1 MDLQLDHRKDLIHMH
16 NDKIL
21 EVKNLKISFKTL
33 NGVLP
38 AIRDVSFSLKKGE
51 TLAIVGESGSG
62 KSVSTKAITGLLA
75 RNVTNIEGG
84 EILFKG
90 QDLLK
95 ASKFDLTKIRGSEI
109 AMIFQDPMTSLNPV
123 MTVGMQIAEAVMAHT
138 KVNKATAMRRA
149 IDLMGKVEIKDPET
163 KAYHYPHQFSGGMR
177 QRIMIAMAL
186 ACKPKILIAD
196 EPTTA
201 LDVSVQARIIELINQ
216 LKDEFDTSVIFITHD
231 LGVVANVAD
240 RVAVMYAGRVV
251 ETGTTNEIFYHP
263 QHPYTWG
270 LLEATP
276 TLSTEDDNLYTIPG
290 NPPNMAKLAAGDPFA
305 PRNPY
310 ALDIDFVKDPP
321 MFKVSETHQAAT
333 WLLDE
338 RAPKVTL
345 PVDIQ
350 ARYVVYQ
357 SILDRAAAEKTQDD
371 QDSSRSAYGLAAF
384 ENADLTY
391 GPYLY
396 EELAE
401 IVPVYEG

>member
-1 MDLQLDHRKDLIHMH
+1 MH
-16 NDKIL
+16 NDNIL

-75 RNVTNIEGG
+75 KNVTNIEGG

-95 ASKFDLTKIRGSEI
+95 ASKSDLTKIRGSEI

-231 LGVVANVAD
+231 LGVVANVSD

-310 ALDIDFVKDPP
+310 ALDIDFVKAPP

-357 SILDRAAAEKTQDD
+357 SILDRAAAEKTQAD
-371 QDSSRSAYGLAAF
+371 QEATSSAYGLAAF
-384 ENADLTY
+384 ENADSTY

-401 IVPVYEG
+401 NVPVYES

>member
-1 MDLQLDHRKDLIHMH
+1 MQTD
-16 NDKIL
+16 NIL
-21 EVKNLKISFKTL
+21 EVNHLKISFKTL
-33 NGVLP
+33 NGIVP

-75 RNVTNIEGG
+75 KNVTNIEDGK
-84 EILFKG
+84 ILFKG

-95 ASKFDLTKIRGSEI
+95 ASKADLTKIRGSEI

-138 KVNKATAMRRA
+138 KVDKATAMHRA

-290 NPPNMAKLAAGDPFA
+290 NPPNMANLTAGDPFA

-321 MFKVSETHQAAT
+321 LFQVSETHQAAT
-333 WLLDE
+333 WLLDD
-338 RAPKVTL
+338 RAPKVDL
-345 PVDIQ
+345 PLDIQ

-357 SILDRAAAEKTQDD
+357 NILDRYAAAAKGNQLDTSVGYD
-371 QDSSRSAYGLAAF
+371 LAAF
-384 ENADLTY
+384 ENANAVY

-396 EELAE
+396 DELADTT
-401 IVPVYEG
+401 PMYES

>member
-1 MDLQLDHRKDLIHMH
+1 MR

-62 KSVSTKAITGLLA
+62 KSVSTKAITGLLGK
-75 RNVTNIEGG
+75 NVTNIEGG

-95 ASKFDLTKIRGSEI
+95 AGKSDLTKIRGSEI

-138 KVNKATAMRRA
+138 KVDKKMAMRRA
-149 IDLMGKVEIKDPET
+149 IDLMDKVEIKDPET

-357 SILDRAAAEKTQDD
+357 SILDRAEAEKTLDD
-371 QDSSRSAYGLAAF
+371 QVDISSAYGLAAF
-384 ENADLTY
+384 ENADPTS

-396 EELAE
+396 EALAE
-401 IVPVYEG
+401 NVPAYES

>member
-1 MDLQLDHRKDLIHMH
+1 MR

-62 KSVSTKAITGLLA
+62 KSVSTKAITGLLGK
-75 RNVTNIEGG
+75 NVTNIEGG

-95 ASKFDLTKIRGSEI
+95 AGKADLTKIRGSEI

-138 KVNKATAMRRA
+138 KVDKKMAMRRA
-149 IDLMGKVEIKDPET
+149 IDLMDKVEIKDPET

-333 WLLDE
+333 WLLDG
-338 RAPKVTL
+338 RAPEVTL
-345 PVDIQ
+345 PVGIQ

-357 SILDRAAAEKTQDD
+357 SILDGAEAEKTIDD
-371 QDSSRSAYGLAAF
+371 QVDISSAYGLAAF
-384 ENADLTY
+384 ENADPTS

-396 EELAE
+396 EALAE
-401 IVPVYEG
+401 TVPVYES

>member
-384 ENADLTY
+384 ENADPTY

-401 IVPVYEG
+401 IVPVYES

>member
-1 MDLQLDHRKDLIHMH
+1 MQTD
-16 NDKIL
+16 NIL
-21 EVKNLKISFKTL
+21 EVNHLKISFKTL
-33 NGVLP
+33 NGIVP
-38 AIRDVSFSLKKGE
+38 ALRDVSFTLKKGE
-51 TLAIVGESGSG
+51 TLTIVGESGSG

-75 RNVTNIEGG
+75 NHITNVEGG
-84 EILFKG
+84 EILFEG
-90 QDLLK
+90 RNLLK
-95 ASKFDLTKIRGSEI
+95 ASKADLTKIRGSEI

-138 KVNKATAMRRA
+138 KVDKNTAMRQA
-149 IDLMGKVEIKDPET
+149 IDLMEKVEIQDPET

-216 LKDEFDTSVIFITHD
+216 LKDAFDMSVIFITHD

-290 NPPNMAKLAAGDPFA
+290 NPPNMANLTAGDPFA

-321 MFKVSETHQAAT
+321 LFQVSKTHQAAT

-338 RAPKVTL
+338 RAPKVEL
-345 PVDIQ
+345 PLDIQ

-357 SILDRAAAEKTQDD
+357 DILDRQAT
-371 QDSSRSAYGLAAF
+371 SAKESQLGTTTGYDLAAF
-384 ENADLTY
+384 ENTDAVY

-396 EELAE
+396 DELADT
-401 IVPVYEG
+401 IPVYES

>member
-1 MDLQLDHRKDLIHMH
+1 MH

-33 NGVLP
+33 NGVLS

-95 ASKFDLTKIRGSEI
+95 ASKSDLTKIRGSEI

-357 SILDRAAAEKTQDD
+357 SILDRAAAKKMQDD

-384 ENADLTY
+384 ENADPTY

-401 IVPVYEG
+401 IVPVYES

>member
-1 MDLQLDHRKDLIHMH
+1 MR

-62 KSVSTKAITGLLA
+62 KSVSTKAITGLLGK
-75 RNVTNIEGG
+75 NVTNIEGG

-95 ASKFDLTKIRGSEI
+95 AGKSDLTKIRGSEI
-109 AMIFQDPMTSLNPV
+109 AMIFQAPMTSLNPV

-138 KVNKATAMRRA
+138 KVDKKMAMRRA
-149 IDLMGKVEIKDPET
+149 IDLMDKVEIKDPET

-357 SILDRAAAEKTQDD
+357 SILDRAEAEKTLDD
-371 QDSSRSAYGLAAF
+371 QVDISSAYGLAAF
-384 ENADLTY
+384 ENADPTS

-396 EELAE
+396 EALAE
-401 IVPVYEG
+401 NVPAYES

>member
-1 MDLQLDHRKDLIHMH
+1 MYK
-16 NDKIL
+16 DKIL

-62 KSVSTKAITGLLA
+62 KSVSTKAITGLLGK
-75 RNVTNIEGG
+75 NVTNIEGG

-95 ASKFDLTKIRGSEI
+95 AGKSDLTKIRGSEI

-138 KVNKATAMRRA
+138 KVDKKMAMRRA
-149 IDLMGKVEIKDPET
+149 IDLMDKVEIKDPET

-216 LKDEFDTSVIFITHD
+216 LKDEFNTSVIFITHD

-357 SILDRAAAEKTQDD
+357 SILDRSEAEKTQAD
-371 QDSSRSAYGLAAF
+371 QVATSSAYGLAAF
-384 ENADLTY
+384 ENADPTS

-396 EELAE
+396 EALAE
-401 IVPVYEG
+401 TVPAYES

>member
-95 ASKFDLTKIRGSEI
+95 ASKSDLTKIRGSEI

-149 IDLMGKVEIKDPET
+149 IDLMRKVEIKDPES

-338 RAPKVTL
+338 RAPKMTL

-384 ENADLTY
+384 ENADPTY

-401 IVPVYEG
+401 IVPVYES

>member
-1 MDLQLDHRKDLIHMH
+1 MDLQLGHRKDLIHMYK
-16 NDKIL
+16 DKIL

-62 KSVSTKAITGLLA
+62 KSVSTKAITGLLGK
-75 RNVTNIEGG
+75 NVTNIEGG

-95 ASKFDLTKIRGSEI
+95 AGKSDLTKIRGSEI

-138 KVNKATAMRRA
+138 KVDKKMAMRRA
-149 IDLMGKVEIKDPET
+149 IDLMDKVEIKDPET

-216 LKDEFDTSVIFITHD
+216 LKDEFNTSVIFITHD

-357 SILDRAAAEKTQDD
+357 SILDRSEAEKTQAD
-371 QDSSRSAYGLAAF
+371 QVATSSAYGLAAF
-384 ENADLTY
+384 ENADPTS

-396 EELAE
+396 EALAE
-401 IVPVYEG
+401 TVPAYES